1 MTRNSRTRKIKLIHR
16 LKQTKNKCKTLQ
28 VIEIISRVEKLERT
42 ISKFNTQTKVDICED
57 IANVI
62 TLPSQINSLFNPLIA
77 SVALNTGT

>member
-16 LKQTKNKCKTLQ
+16 LKQTQKISVKPYRLLRSSVVLKNLNEPL
-28 VIEIISRVEKLERT
+28 VSL
-42 ISKFNTQTKVDICED
+42 TQTKVDICED